1 MNRLGKYEMTA
12 GFEVHVELATAT
24 KMFCGCPTRFGDP
37 PNTNVCP
44 VCLGL
49 PGALPWPNAQAVKLG
64 VRAALATNCSI
75 NLVSE
80 FARKNYFYPD
90 LSKGYQITQGD
101 KPLAEGGYIDIGRKI
116 RIRRLHLEEDTGKS
130 LHAGDDII
138 TAPYTLLDFN
148 RGGVPLAEIV
158 SEPDITS
165 PDEARL
171 YLEKLQRTLAFAEV
185 SDVKMEEG
193 SMRVDCNISVKP
205 KGSEDPGIPVEI
217 KNLSSFRAVVR
228 ALSFEFGRQQDLL
241 ERGEPVRRET
251 RHWDEGKQVTV
262 AMRGKGAETDYRH
275 FPEPDLPLLE
285 ITPVYVEEIR
295 RTMPELPDVIIDRYM
310 HDLGMSLY
318 DAGQL
323 TSSPHLAR
331 FFDTCVSLGCDPK
344 AAANWIMG
352 DLTGYMNLKGLSYHE
367 IPLSPERLVS
377 LLNLVAGGLISG
389 KIAKDLLAKT
399 IETGKD
405 PSQIVQE
412 EGLEQVSDET
422 LLSAVIDRVID
433 ENPGAVS
440 DVLAGKEKAIGF
452 LVGKVMKETRGKA
465 NPEKANTILRRKILS
480 P

>member
-1 MNRLGKYEMTA
+1 MNRLGKYEMMA
-12 GFEVHVELATAT
+12 GFEVHVELATVT

-49 PGALPWPNAQAVKLG
+49 PGALPRPNAQAVRLG
-64 VRAALATNCSI
+64 VRAALATNCRI

-90 LSKGYQITQGD
+90 LSKGYQVTQGD
-101 KPLAEGGYIDIGRKI
+101 KPLAEEGYIDIGRKI

-148 RGGVPLAEIV
+148 RSGVPLAEIV

-165 PDEARL
+165 PDESRL
-171 YLEKLQRTLAFAEV
+171 YLEKLQRTLAFAGV

-205 KGSEDPGIPVEI
+205 KGSEEPGVPVEI

-228 ALSFEFGRQQDLL
+228 ALSFEFERQQDLL
-241 ERGEPVRRET
+241 GRGEPVRRET

-262 AMRGKGAETDYRH
+262 TMRGKGAETDYRC
-275 FPEPDLPLLE
+275 FPEPDLPLLQ
-285 ITPVYVEEIR
+285 ITPAFVEDIR
-295 RTMPELPDVIIDRYM
+295 RTMPELPDAMVDRYIR
-310 HDLGMSLY
+310 DLGMSSY
-318 DAGQL
+318 DAGKL
-323 TSSPHLAR
+323 TASPHLSR
-331 FFDTCVSLGCDPK
+331 FFDTCISLGCDPK

-377 LLNLVAGGLISG
+377 LLNLVASGLISG
-389 KIAKDLLAKT
+389 RIAKDLLVKT

-405 PSQIVQE
+405 PSQIAKE

-440 DVLAGKEKAIGF
+440 DVLAGKDKAIGF

-465 NPEKANTILRRKILS
+465 NPEKVNTMLRGKILS